1 MRLLIVELEGD
12 GHNMVLYTRMLLRE
26 IRRRSWSATLLTTES
41 GRRHPAFDIVAAG
54 PQGPPETLVIPDI
67 DRAGAFGS
75 FALMLSQIRIWRAL
89 RAASRANDDFAG
101 YDLIYC
107 INMDKFEKAF
117 AMLGSPFGERPF
129 AGMLTNP
136 KFHRAPLRLGP
147 RSRADAVYK
156 ALFKRL
162 LRLSE
167 LKCLTVIDE
176 PFRRFCE
183 DAPLPHAGKIRAV
196 PDVGELEKFETTDS
210 PRQRFDIPQDAFVV
224 LLYGSLSRRKGVD
237 QLLRAVESIDSDN
250 VVALVAGRADGETES
265 LLATNRCRAMQDSGR
280 LIVMNGF
287 HDDEAEAALFGAAD
301 AVWLG
306 YVGGAYGSSGVLF
319 QAGSAR
325 LPVVAMELG
334 LIGWMVREH
343 DAGIT
348 LDPQDTV
355 SVSDSIRRL
364 RNDRELRRRYGDN
377 CRRLAQQH
385 TGAEFAGNVC
395 RALESAVGEVP
406 GGVAD
411 GGSAMSGQHQERG
424 RT

>member
-12 GHNMVLYTRMLLRE
+12 GHNMVLYTRLLLRE
-26 IRRRSWSATLLTTES
+26 IDRRGWSVTLLTTES

-89 RAASRANDDFAG
+89 RAATRANDDFTG

-117 AMLGSPFGERPF
+117 ALMGSPFGQRPF

-147 RSRADAVYK
+147 RSRADALYK
-156 ALFKRL
+156 LLFKRL
-162 LRLSE
+162 LTLSE

-176 PFRRFCE
+176 PFRRFCVQ
-183 DAPLPHAGKIRAV
+183 ASLPQAGKIQTV
-196 PDVGELEKFETTDS
+196 PDVGELAKLATTDAA
-210 PRQRFDIPQDAFVV
+210 RQHFDIPQNAFVV

-237 QLLRAVESIDSDN
+237 QLLRAVESIDSDD
-250 VVALVAGRADGETES
+250 VVALVAGRADAETEA
-265 LLATNRCRAMQDSGR
+265 LLATTRGRAMQESGR
-280 LIVMNGF
+280 LVVKNGF
-287 HDDEAEAALFGAAD
+287 LDDAAEAALFGAAD

-319 QAGSAR
+319 QAGSAG
-325 LPVVAMELG
+325 LPVIAMELG

-348 LDPQDTV
+348 LDPEDTV
-355 SVSDSIRRL
+355 RVSDVIRRL
-364 RNDRELRRRYGDN
+364 RNDRDLGSRYGEN
-377 CRRLAQQH
+377 CRRLAQHH
-385 TGAEFAGNVC
+385 TGADFAGNVC
-395 RALESAVGEVP
+395 RALETAVGEVP
-406 GGVAD
+406 GNLTD
-411 GGSAMSGQHQERG
+411 NGSTMSDQRHERG